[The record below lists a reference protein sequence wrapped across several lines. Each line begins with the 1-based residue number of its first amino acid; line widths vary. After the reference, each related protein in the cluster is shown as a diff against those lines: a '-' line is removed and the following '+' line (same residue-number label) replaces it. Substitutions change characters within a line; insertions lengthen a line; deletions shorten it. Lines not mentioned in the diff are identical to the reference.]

1 MFAPESRYANL
12 ETARLTRLDPEGRER
27 VVAYVRR
34 RFVPPAAGRATLV
47 EHRFA
52 EGERLDTITARY
64 FGDPTQFWQICDAND
79 VLRPTELER
88 IGRSITVAMPDL

>member
-1 MFAPESRYANL
+1 MFGPDSRYASL
-12 ETARLTRLDPEGRER
+12 ETARLTRLDLDGRER
-27 VVAYVRR
+27 VIAYARR
-34 RFVPPAAGRATLV
+34 RFVPSAAGRTTLV

-79 VLRPTELER
+79 VLRPAELEQ
-88 IGRSITVAMPDL
+88 IGRPITVAMPDL